1 LTLIHQPQL
10 HLSNLYV
17 EGECEPV
24 YEEFHEFEFFNEE
37 FKHEDVEERSQ
48 GFMDWDSPPTYDDD
62 VSEVDPNERP
72 LPFDLEEEY
81 EEYGFSSMFGG
92 LYP

>member
-1 LTLIHQPQL
+1 
-10 HLSNLYV
+10 
-17 EGECEPV
+17 
-24 YEEFHEFEFFNEE
+24 
-37 FKHEDVEERSQ
+37 
-48 GFMDWDSPPTYDDD
+48 MDWDSPPTYDDD

-81 EEYGFSSMFGG
+81 EEDGFSSMFGG